1 MVSLKMRSPTPIVPL
16 PPRIKYHLK
25 LTPRL
30 NRQVTSRKERK
41 VRKKKKEKWKKRKKK
56 KKKFMS
62 VLNLTPTPL
71 LRGYMFALAEC
82 CRSGEMT
89 LTLSPLST

>member
-41 VRKKKKEKWKKRKKK
+41 EKKKTEKRKKRKKK